1 MDKIEALHGAA
12 RQYCSER
19 AAFWREQYSRLY
31 AAGRATIEK
40 GGGEWAFTREA
51 YDIFPRYQTLEA
63 IQDEIEHFL
72 PNHFASL
79 DEARSILALAGET
92 AQSVMSRQ
100 TEPTAIAADFEEH
113 QLFSNFVRAV
123 DEVRLSQQQALTFR
137 RVLGDGEHQAMHA
150 ALADKWGK
158 WYGGACDRR
167 SPESEVVTLH
177 TAVMEFPGSYSGLR
191 TALVEHS
198 VGRLFELREHGCGYE
213 IPVELAGFK
222 YTGAEGFWTNGAYDW
237 LVYASHESSITFG
250 SCWLVAK
257 MREILPEFS
266 RYIYKGWDLEAYA

>member
-1 MDKIEALHGAA
+1 MIEALHSAA

-19 AAFWREQYSRLY
+19 AAFWHEQYSRLH

-40 GGGEWAFTREA
+40 GGGQWTYTREA

-63 IQDEIEHFL
+63 IQDEVERFL

-92 AQSVMSRQ
+92 AQSVFSRQ
-100 TEPTAIAADFEEH
+100 TDPTATAADAEER
-113 QLFSNFVRAV
+113 QLFSNFVREV
-123 DEVRLSQQQALTFR
+123 DGARLSQQHALPFR
-137 RVLGDGEHQAMHA
+137 RVLGDGEHQAMHI
-150 ALADKWGK
+150 ALAGKWGK

-191 TALVEHS
+191 TALVEHG
-198 VGRLFELREHGCGYE
+198 VERLFELREYGSGYE
-213 IPVELAGFK
+213 ITVKLAGFR
-222 YTGAEGFWTNGAYDW
+222 YTGAEGFWTNSAYDW

-250 SCWLVAK
+250 SPWLVAR
-257 MREILPEFS
+257 MSEILPEFN
-266 RYIYKGWDLEAYA
+266 RYIYKG